1 MLEVNPKY
9 RVALIIKNTKIK
21 TEDAERFWKWFEAL
35 PQQLTNPIR
44 SLSEFDI
51 FRKLELINHPGNIF
65 CNSDIQKP
73 RFLKDYQ
80 TRI

>member
-1 MLEVNPKY
+1 MNKLDSRY
-9 RVALIIKNTKIK
+9 RVTLIIKNTKIK

-51 FRKLELINHPGNIF
+51 FRKLELITHPGNIF

-80 TRI
+80 TWI